1 MRLRVSLSLVGP
13 VLVTVLVLFGGPAAH
28 AQEDGGSAT
37 ASAQSGVVPQAA
49 VAAARDAV
57 YPALVN
63 LSVVRRTF
71 SGGRTVRVPVNG
83 SGVVVQPEGLVLTNY
98 HVAQDAA
105 RITATLTSGE
115 VLDAEVV
122 AHDPLTDLSVLRLL
136 RPAGDDR
143 PFPHAELG
151 DSDALQVG
159 DPVLAMG
166 NPLALSS
173 SVSLG
178 IVANPRRV
186 FTDFSGSS
194 REVMELGG
202 GERTGVFTRW
212 IQHDALIL
220 PGNSGGPLVDL
231 EGRVVGINELGQAGL
246 GFAIPARVA
255 GRVLEQVMEHGRVPR
270 GWLGF
275 RVRPV
280 ARLGRETGALVSAVL
295 PGSPAEEAGLQPGDL
310 LLRLAGEEV
319 SLRFFEEVPPFYG
332 RVAGLPVGES
342 VELVVER
349 NGLMRSLSDTGEM
362 KDKGEAAD
370 GGEAETL
377 TLAASVEEMEPS
389 TGLQGEVPRLGATFQ
404 EITRPMALD
413 RSLPDASGLLV
424 TGVRTGSP
432 LSEAEPAVTAGDVLL
447 RIGGTAV
454 SSLDDLGRLA
464 EESLET
470 ADSGD
475 DAPATAVTFR
485 RQRQELVTVIEPA
498 PERRDRQGGELP
510 SAWIGV
516 RTQVLTDQLA
526 RALGLGDAGGF
537 RVTEVYPG
545 TAAAAAGLEVGDVI
559 RGLGGEALRGDRPR
573 DREDLRRAVEARS
586 PGEEVSLSILRPG
599 EADPRELS
607 LRLEP
612 RPAEPS
618 PRDRVRQETL
628 EVAVRD
634 VAFEDRR
641 DEDWERDQPGA
652 LVVEIEQGSWAQ
664 MAGLRLGDLVL
675 RVAGREIADAEAFDR
690 VVGALLDQRPA
701 VIPLFVRR
709 GQGTHFIFIEPD
721 WDAP

>member
-1 MRLRVSLSLVGP
+1 MTPRLPILSL
-13 VLVTVLVLFGGPAAH
+13 LLATVLVVSGAQVAH
-28 AQEDGGSAT
+28 AQQDDAPP
-37 ASAQSGVVPQAA
+37 AVAPQSGVVPQAA

-71 SGGRTVRVPVNG
+71 NGGRTVRIPVNG
-83 SGVVVQPEGLVLTNY
+83 SGVVVDAGGLVLTNF

-136 RPAGDDR
+136 RPDGDDR
-143 PFPHAELG
+143 PFLHAELG

-159 DPVLAMG
+159 EPVLAMG

-194 REVMELGG
+194 LEDMDLGG

-255 GRVLEQVMEHGRVPR
+255 SRVLAQAVEHGRVPR

-275 RVRPV
+275 RVLPV

-295 PGSPAEEAGLQPGDL
+295 PGSPAEAAGLLPGDL
-310 LLRLAGEEV
+310 LLRLAGEAV
-319 SLRFFEEVPPFYG
+319 SLRFFEEVPPFYA
-332 RVAGLPVGES
+332 RVADLAAGES

-349 NGLMRSLSDTGEM
+349 DGLMRSLAAPQVAGEP
-362 KDKGEAAD
+362 GAR
-370 GGEAETL
+370 ETL
-377 TLAASVEEMEPS
+377 TLTARVEEMEPS
-389 TGLQGEVPRLGATFQ
+389 IGPQGEVPRLGASFQ

-413 RSLPDASGLLV
+413 RSLPTAAGLLV

-432 LSEAEPAVTAGDVLL
+432 LAEAEPAVAPGDVVL
-447 RIGGTAV
+447 RIGGREV
-454 SSLDDLGRLA
+454 SSLEAISRA
-464 EESLET
+464 VEESLPADASATDPGAET
-470 ADSGD
+470 EV
-475 DAPATAVTFR
+475 ATAVTFR
-485 RQRQELVTVIEPA
+485 RQRQELVTVIEPE
-498 PERRDRQGGELP
+498 PPRRESQGGELP
-510 SAWIGV
+510 TAWLGA
-516 RTQVLTDQLA
+516 RTQVLTDELA
-526 RALGLGDAGGF
+526 RALGVEAAGGF
-537 RVTEVYPG
+537 RVTEVFPG
-545 TAAAAAGLEVGDVI
+545 TAAAAAGLAVGDVI
-559 RGLGGEALRGDRPR
+559 RGLDGEELRARRPR
-573 DREDLRRAVEARS
+573 EREDLRRAVEARDPS
-586 PGEEVSLSILRPG
+586 QEVTLSVLRPG
-599 EADPRELS
+599 EAAARHLR

-634 VAFEDRR
+634 VVFEDRR
-641 DEDWERDQPGA
+641 SEDWERDQAGA
-652 LVVEIEQGSWAQ
+652 LVVEVEQGSWAQ

-675 RVAGREIADAEAFDR
+675 RVAGREIADATAFDR
-690 VVGALLDQRPA
+690 VVGELLGQRPR

-709 GQGTHFIFIEPD
+709 GQRTHFIFIEPD
-721 WDAP
+721 WADPTG

>member
-1 MRLRVSLSLVGP
+1 MLIAALVVG
-13 VLVTVLVLFGGPAAH
+13 GGPLTH
-28 AQEDGGSAT
+28 AQEEGGPGT
-37 ASAQSGVVPQAA
+37 ASPQSGVVPQAA

-83 SGVVVQPEGLVLTNY
+83 SGVVVRPDGLVLTNY

-115 VLDAEVV
+115 VLDAEVE

-136 RPAGDDR
+136 RPDGDGR
-143 PFPHAELG
+143 PFPYAELG

-159 DPVLAMG
+159 EPVLAMG

-194 REVMELGG
+194 LEDMELGG

-255 GRVLEQVMEHGRVPR
+255 GRVLEQVVEHGRVPR
-270 GWLGF
+270 GWFGF
-275 RVRPV
+275 RVLPV
-280 ARLGRETGALVSAVL
+280 AKLGRESGALVSAVL
-295 PGSPAEEAGLQPGDL
+295 PGSPAEAAGLQPGDL
-310 LLRLAGEEV
+310 LLRLAGEPV
-319 SLRFFEEVPPFYG
+319 ALRFFEEVPPFYA
-332 RVAGLPVGES
+332 RVAELPLGER

-349 NGLMRSLSDTGEM
+349 GGLMRTLAGAVDPDE
-362 KDKGEAAD
+362 
-370 GGEAETL
+370 GGEPGEPL
-377 TLAASVEEMEPS
+377 TLRVTVEEMEPS
-389 TGLQGEVPRLGATFQ
+389 IGPQGEVAGLGATLQ

-432 LSEAEPAVTAGDVLL
+432 LAEAEPAVSAGDVLL

-454 SSLDDLGRLA
+454 SSLEAADRLVA
-464 EESLET
+464 ERLDGE
-470 ADSGD
+470 
-475 DAPATAVTFR
+475 DASTAVTFR
-485 RQRQELVTVIEPA
+485 RQRQELVTVIEPT
-498 PERRDRQGGELP
+498 PPRRDHQGGELP
-510 SAWIGV
+510 TAWLGA
-516 RTQVLTDQLA
+516 RTQVLTGELA
-526 RALGLGDAGGF
+526 RALGIDGGGGF

-559 RGLGGEALRGDRPR
+559 RGLGGEALRADRPR
-573 DREDLRRAVEARS
+573 NREDLRRAVEARS
-586 PGEEVSLSILRPG
+586 PGEEVTLSVLRPG
-599 EADPRELS
+599 EGAPRELN

-641 DEDWERDQPGA
+641 SEDWERDQPGA

-675 RVAGREIADAEAFDR
+675 RVAGREIADAEAFNR
-690 VVGALLDQRPA
+690 VVRALLDERPR
-701 VIPLFVRR
+701 VIPLYVRR
-709 GQGTHFIFIEPD
+709 GQRTHFIFIEPD
-721 WDAP
+721 WGSPAG